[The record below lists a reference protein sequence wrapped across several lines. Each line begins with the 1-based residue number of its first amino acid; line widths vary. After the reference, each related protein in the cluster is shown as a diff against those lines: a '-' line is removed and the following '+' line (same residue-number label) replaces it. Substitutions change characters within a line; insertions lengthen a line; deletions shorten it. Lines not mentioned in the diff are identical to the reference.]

1 MYPINFQLTPIW
13 VSQKPNFLYVLLCS
27 LNYIVI
33 IFSTNSP
40 QLFLKHYKNESLV
53 YNPKPLKKFI
63 MRNYNNIKS
72 ILSATLFV
80 ALFCFAGNMQA
91 KCTYNKV
98 IEGKEFGIGI
108 MLKWSTSIE
117 INNAMFVIERST
129 DGVDYENIGNVNGKG
144 TTENVSEY
152 NFLDVNASKSKLYYR
167 LKQMDIDGSFSYS
180 DIIALD
186 KKIANNFMV
195 VRMSAASADDL
206 FETTINAFESKEMKM
221 TVTDW
226 KGNVLMDDMQK
237 LQNGLNSVM
246 VDLSDMKPAIYKV
259 TFEVEDEVETLTFRK
274 KEDEFARKPNMA
286 SKNKMKGRN

>member
-1 MYPINFQLTPIW
+1 MKNYINFK
-13 VSQKPNFLYVLLCS
+13 S
-27 LNYIVI
+27 
-33 IFSTNSP
+33 IFSA
-40 QLFLKHYKNESLV
+40 
-53 YNPKPLKKFI
+53 I
-63 MRNYNNIKS
+63 
-72 ILSATLFV
+72 LFV
-80 ALFCFAGNMQA
+80 GLFSSGLQA

-108 MLKWSTSIE
+108 MLKWSTAME
-117 INNAMFVIERST
+117 LNNAMFVIERST

-144 TTENVSEY
+144 TTDETSEY

-195 VRMSAASADDL
+195 VRMSAAAADDI
-206 FETTINAFESKEMKM
+206 FETTINAFDTKEMKM

-226 KGNVLMDDMQK
+226 KGNVLMDELQK

-246 VDLSDMKPAIYKV
+246 VDLSEMKPAIYKV
-259 TFEVEDEVETLTFRK
+259 TFQVEDEIETLTFRK
-274 KEDEFARKPNMA
+274 KEDEFAKKPNMA
-286 SKNKMKGRN
+286 SKNKKGGRN

>member
-1 MYPINFQLTPIW
+1 
-13 VSQKPNFLYVLLCS
+13 
-27 LNYIVI
+27 
-33 IFSTNSP
+33 
-40 QLFLKHYKNESLV
+40 
-53 YNPKPLKKFI
+53 
-63 MRNYNNIKS
+63 MRNYS
-72 ILSATLFV
+72 ILKSALSSIIFV
-80 ALFCFAGNMQA
+80 GLFCFSGNMQA

-108 MLKWSTSIE
+108 MLKWSTAIE
-117 INNAMFVIERST
+117 VNNAMFVIERST

-144 TTENVSEY
+144 TTEDVSEY
-152 NFLDVNASKSKLYYR
+152 NFLDVNATKSKLYYR

-195 VRMSAASADDL
+195 VRMSAANAEDV
-206 FETTINAFESKEMKM
+206 FETTINAFETKEMKM

-226 KGNVLMDDMQK
+226 KGNVLMDEMQQ

-259 TFEVEDEVETLTFRK
+259 TFEVGQEVETLTFRK
-274 KEDEFARKPNMA
+274 RVDEFARKPNMA
-286 SKNKMKGRN
+286 SKNKMKGN